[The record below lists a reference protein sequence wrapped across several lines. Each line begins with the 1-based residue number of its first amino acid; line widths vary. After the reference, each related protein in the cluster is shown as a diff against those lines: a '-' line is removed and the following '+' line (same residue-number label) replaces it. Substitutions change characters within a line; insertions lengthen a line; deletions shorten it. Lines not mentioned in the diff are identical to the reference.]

1 MREAKVTVSVVMPVY
16 NGERYL
22 EAAVRSVMA
31 QTFGDW
37 ELIIVDDGSTDGTP
51 AIAARLAAEDPR
63 IRLVKN
69 IENRGVAASRN
80 RGLALCGGEYV
91 ALLDGDDLW
100 RPDKLRRQLALAQR
114 TGADIVYCSYGMI
127 NDRGKPCC
135 RDFIVPEETDL
146 EASLVKSVISCSTA
160 LLRRETVGAYRFPVG
175 YMHEDLA
182 LWLGMLRDGC
192 RAAGTTEVL
201 ADYRVTGRGRAANK
215 LRCARGR
222 WEIYRHMLGY
232 SVFRSG
238 KLLLRYGILG
248 LKKYRR
254 VGRSGS
260 NDRRSSAGA
269 ASAFGGV

>member
-16 NGERYL
+16 NDERYL

-51 AIAARLAAEDPR
+51 TIAARLAAEDPR

-80 RGLALCGGEYV
+80 RGLALCRGEYV

-100 RPDKLRRQLALAQR
+100 RPDKLQRQLALAGK

-127 NDRGKPCC
+127 DDRGKPCC
-135 RDFIVPEETDL
+135 REFIVPEETDL

-160 LLRRETVGAYRFPVG
+160 LLRRETVGAYRFPAG
-175 YMHEDLA
+175 YMHA
-182 LWLGMLRDGC
+182 GC
-192 RAAGTTEVL
+192 FIQ
-201 ADYRVTGRGRAANK
+201 N
-215 LRCARGR
+215 
-222 WEIYRHMLGY
+222 
-232 SVFRSG
+232 
-238 KLLLRYGILG
+238 
-248 LKKYRR
+248 
-254 VGRSGS
+254 
-260 NDRRSSAGA
+260 
-269 ASAFGGV
+269 